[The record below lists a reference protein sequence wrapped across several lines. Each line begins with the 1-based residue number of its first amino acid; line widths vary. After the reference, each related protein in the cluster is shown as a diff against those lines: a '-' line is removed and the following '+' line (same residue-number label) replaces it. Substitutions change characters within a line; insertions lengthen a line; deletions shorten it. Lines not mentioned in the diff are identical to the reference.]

1 MSVNCSVMHGRIGL
15 PVDIKKFDAT
25 RGAPTAPLSVK
36 EPSMLTKEQVQ
47 EIAGAVLD
55 PVLNLPLSE
64 FKAIKNVAV
73 EGDTVAVTV
82 CPGYPVKS
90 VADEL
95 AARVKKALTEAGAA
109 SALVTILGD
118 IIAHRVQR
126 TLKTMAGVKNIIA
139 ISSGKGGVG
148 KSTVAANFALALA
161 AEGARVGM
169 LDADIYGPS
178 QPMMLG
184 AKGQPT
190 SSDGVNMDPIE
201 SLGIQIN
208 SVGFMIDPEEPMIWR
223 GPLVAQALTQLLNQT
238 AWDNLDY
245 LVIDMPP
252 GTGDVQLTLSQSVP
266 VTGAVVVTTP
276 QDIALL
282 DAKKGLRMFEKVS
295 VPVLGIVENMAL
307 FRCPNCGHLEHIFGE
322 GGAKRMSEQ
331 YNVPVLGQLP
341 LDSKI
346 REQADSGLPTVAADP
361 EGEVA
366 AIYRQI
372 ALRAAAYVARTA
384 KDMSQVMPSVKVV
397 ND

>member
-1 MSVNCSVMHGRIGL
+1 
-15 PVDIKKFDAT
+15 
-25 RGAPTAPLSVK
+25 
-36 EPSMLTKEQVQ
+36 MLTKEQVQ

-64 FKAIKNVAV
+64 FKAIKNVV
-73 EGDTVAVTV
+73 VDGDAVAVTV

-90 VADEL
+90 VAEEL
-95 AARVKKALTEAGAA
+95 ASRVKTALTQAGAA
-109 SALVTILGD
+109 SALVTVSGD
-118 IIAHRVQR
+118 IIAV
-126 TLKTMAGVKNIIA
+126 
-139 ISSGKGGVG
+139 SSGKGGVG
-148 KSTVAANFALALA
+148 KAAVSANFALALA

-178 QPMMLG
+178 QPTMLG

-190 SSDGVNMDPIE
+190 SRDGVNMDPIE
-201 SLGIQIN
+201 SLGLQIN

-307 FRCPNCGHLEHIFGE
+307 FRCPKCGHLEHIFGE

-331 YNVPVLGQLP
+331 YKVPVLGQLP
-341 LDSKI
+341 LDSRI

-361 EGEVA
+361 EGEIA
-366 AIYRQI
+366 SIYRQI

>member
-1 MSVNCSVMHGRIGL
+1 
-15 PVDIKKFDAT
+15 
-25 RGAPTAPLSVK
+25 
-36 EPSMLTKEQVQ
+36 MLTKEQVQ

-64 FKAIKNVAV
+64 FKAIKNVV
-73 EGDTVAVTV
+73 VDGDAVAVTV

-90 VADEL
+90 VAEEL
-95 AARVKKALTEAGAA
+95 ASRVKTALTQAGAA
-109 SALVTILGD
+109 SALVTVSGD

-148 KSTVAANFALALA
+148 KSTVSANFALALA

-178 QPMMLG
+178 QPTMLG
-184 AKGQPT
+184 
-190 SSDGVNMDPIE
+190 
-201 SLGIQIN
+201 

-307 FRCPNCGHLEHIFGE
+307 FRCPKCGHLEHIFGE

-331 YNVPVLGQLP
+331 YKVPVLGQLP
-341 LDSKI
+341 LDSRI

-361 EGEVA
+361 DGEIA
-366 AIYRQI
+366 SIYRQI

>member
-1 MSVNCSVMHGRIGL
+1 MKALVAI
-15 PVDIKKFDAT
+15 IKKEHY
-25 RGAPTAPLSVK
+25 P
-36 EPSMLTKEQVQ
+36 MLTKEQVQ

-64 FKAIKNVAV
+64 FKAIKNVV
-73 EGDTVAVTV
+73 VDGDAVAVTV

-90 VADEL
+90 VAEEL
-95 AARVKKALTEAGAA
+95 ASRVKTALTQAGAA
-109 SALVTILGD
+109 SALVTVSGD

-148 KSTVAANFALALA
+148 KSTVSANFALALA

-178 QPMMLG
+178 QPTMLG

-190 SSDGVNMDPIE
+190 SRDGVNMDPIE
-201 SLGIQIN
+201 SLGLQIN

-307 FRCPNCGHLEHIFGE
+307 FRSPKCGHLEHIFGE

-331 YNVPVLGQLP
+331 YKVPVLGQLP
-341 LDSKI
+341 LDSRI

-361 EGEVA
+361 DGEIA
-366 AIYRQI
+366 SIYRQI

>member
-1 MSVNCSVMHGRIGL
+1 
-15 PVDIKKFDAT
+15 
-25 RGAPTAPLSVK
+25 
-36 EPSMLTKEQVQ
+36 MLTKEQVQ

-64 FKAIKNVAV
+64 FKAIKNVV
-73 EGDTVAVTV
+73 VDGDAVAVTV

-90 VADEL
+90 VAEEL
-95 AARVKKALTEAGAA
+95 ASRVKTALTQAGAA
-109 SALVTILGD
+109 SALVTVSGD

-148 KSTVAANFALALA
+148 KSTVSANFALALA

-178 QPMMLG
+178 QPTMLG

-190 SSDGVNMDPIE
+190 SRDGVNMDPIE
-201 SLGIQIN
+201 SLGLQIN

-295 VPVLGIVENMAL
+295 VPVLGIVENMSYVL
-307 FRCPNCGHLEHIFGE
+307 CPDCGKHINVFGDSHVDETGKKYHL
-322 GGAKRMSEQ
+322 
-331 YNVPVLGQLP
+331 PVLAKMP
-341 LDSKI
+341 LNPEFAK
-346 REQADSGLPTVAADP
+346 EADAGMIETFAGDYLDGAADA
-361 EGEVA
+361 VA
-366 AIYRQI
+366 K
-372 ALRAAAYVARTA
+372 LL
-384 KDMSQVMPSVKVV
+384 K
-397 ND
+397 

>member
-1 MSVNCSVMHGRIGL
+1 
-15 PVDIKKFDAT
+15 
-25 RGAPTAPLSVK
+25 
-36 EPSMLTKEQVQ
+36 MLTKEQVQ

-64 FKAIKNVAV
+64 FKAIKNVV
-73 EGDTVAVTV
+73 VDGDAVAVTV

-95 AARVKKALTEAGAA
+95 ASRVKTALTQAGAA
-109 SALVTILGD
+109 SALVTVSGE

-148 KSTVAANFALALA
+148 KSTVSANFALALA

-178 QPMMLG
+178 QPTMLG

-190 SSDGVNMDPIE
+190 SRDGVNMDPIE
-201 SLGIQIN
+201 SLGLQIN

-307 FRCPNCGHLEHIFGE
+307 FRCPKCGHLEHIFGE

-331 YNVPVLGQLP
+331 YKVPVLGQLP
-341 LDSKI
+341 LDSRI

-361 EGEVA
+361 DGEIA
-366 AIYRQI
+366 SIYRQI
-372 ALRAAAYVARTA
+372 ALRVAAYVARTA